1 MFKDSRGPLFNSRAT
16 VDSSQYNKI
25 TALLV
30 KLLVQKSPVALRP
43 KTIKGSVVDD
53 VPKISPIAN
62 CHGRRWRNMTIS
74 STCDRR
80 GTELEN
86 SFVYCLLQIGAKKRR
101 CLQVLFLKR

>member
-1 MFKDSRGPLFNSRAT
+1 MSKDTSSHFFNSRAT

-62 CHGRRWRNMTIS
+62 CHGRRWRNMTTS
-74 STCDRR
+74 STCDR
-80 GTELEN
+80 GVTELGK
-86 SFVYCLLQIGAKKRR
+86 VA
-101 CLQVLFLKR
+101 LFTASCK